1 MCILWYSLFIYIYIY
16 VCVCKCYRLSLSH
29 LFVGFCWTEPTLNG
43 ILCIMGWTRIP
54 PHSHRC
60 LPPSSPARIPHTPA
74 QIPLPPPPPH
84 QTSHKSCSISK
95 PVAGGISSLGRHRQT
110 TPTILSTGLHGDPA
124 VASSSAL
131 SARFRC
137 REAPPP
143 LPNHVSLHPHLV
155 SPLVPNSFWVWR
167 LFSVL
172 RWHFLSSL
180 SCKVYFKMWF

>member
-1 MCILWYSLFIYIYIY
+1 MCILWYSLFIYIYMYMYMYLYICI
-16 VCVCKCYRLSLSH
+16 CVCKCYRLSLSH

-54 PHSHRC
+54 PHSHHC

-95 PVAGGISSLGRHRQT
+95 PVAGGISNLGRHRQT

-131 SARFRC
+131 SARFRH
-137 REAPPP
+137 REAPP

-167 LFSVL
+167 LF
-172 RWHFLSSL
+172 
-180 SCKVYFKMWF
+180 

>member
-1 MCILWYSLFIYIYIY
+1 MCDIAILSP
-16 VCVCKCYRLSLSH
+16 RLRCRDDAWGWH
-29 LFVGFCWTEPTLNG
+29 VGEWAEGAGFCWTEPTLNG

-131 SARFRC
+131 SARFRR
-137 REAPPP
+137 REALPP
-143 LPNHVSLHPHLV
+143 LPNHVSLHPHPL
-155 SPLVPNSFWVWR
+155 SPL
-167 LFSVL
+167 
-172 RWHFLSSL
+172 SST
-180 SCKVYFKMWF
+180 SNTRSS